1 MLDFAGHK
9 RAVLVKQ
16 RDRKVLWRR
25 LLLLGGVLVRDDI
38 DACGSSMLEVGR
50 LSFVTR
56 GVAAILASLEAV
68 RLDHGAADDRD
79 GCLRPE
85 TLDLSLITAVLLIL
99 KLIFN
104 TLTFILIFL
113 RRRETGHLLH
123 INHVVQVGNSR
134 LHK

>member
-1 MLDFAGHK
+1 MRFLLDFARHK
-9 RAVLVKQ
+9 RAVLVEQ
-16 RDRKVLWRR
+16 RDRKVFWRH
-25 LLLLGGVLVRDDI
+25 LLLLGGVLVRDDV

-85 TLDLSLITAVLLIL
+85 TLDLSLITAVL
-99 KLIFN
+99 
-104 TLTFILIFL
+104 FI
-113 RRRETGHLLH
+113 
-123 INHVVQVGNSR
+123 V
-134 LHK
+134 